1 MNTGSRDK
9 RKVNEPRR
17 TAEGSMVLDAATR
30 AGSYSISDVRR
41 VLGDP
46 VKGLGLSLPTTPRP
60 SKKR

>member
-9 RKVNEPRR
+9 RKVNELRR
-17 TAEGSMVLDAATR
+17 TADSSMILEAATR

-46 VKGLGLSLPTTPRP
+46 VKGLGLSLPVIPRA